1 MFENIYFF
9 LSSCCII
16 LLFFTILGFEILL
29 EILSL
34 NFSIYLSSFCND
46 SWFLIIESM
55 FLLFT
60 FSSKLCSNSTLSKVF
75 AYVCWILSNNY
86 LYSLMSISLK
96 VVICNYNIFCV
107 IKIYKLCHFHT

>member
-1 MFENIYFF
+1 MDLKILIYYD
-9 LSSCCII
+9 
-16 LLFFTILGFEILL
+16 FFTMLLEFEILL

-46 SWFLIIESM
+46 SLFLIIELM

-60 FSSKLCSNSTLSKVF
+60 SSLKLCNNSTLLKVL
-75 AYVCWILSNNY
+75 AYVCCILSNNF

-96 VVICNYNIFCV
+96 VVIYNYNIF
-107 IKIYKLCHFHT
+107 LCY